1 MITMAHYDLWV
12 WLLVCPFSEV
22 ILYSH
27 WRSGANVL
35 SVVRSIEVVRISEVE
50 NTLYIYMEIAVGATA
65 CVRYLEVVRFSEG
78 PLIEVLL
85 YITIAVPNY
94 TEE

>member
-1 MITMAHYDLWV
+1 M
-12 WLLVCPFSEV
+12 
-22 ILYSH
+22 
-27 WRSGANVL
+27 NVL

-50 NTLYIYMEIAVGATA
+50 NTLYIIMEIAVGATA

-85 YITIAVPNY
+85 YYEYLTCIMAAMCLYVPLLGQ
-94 TEE
+94 